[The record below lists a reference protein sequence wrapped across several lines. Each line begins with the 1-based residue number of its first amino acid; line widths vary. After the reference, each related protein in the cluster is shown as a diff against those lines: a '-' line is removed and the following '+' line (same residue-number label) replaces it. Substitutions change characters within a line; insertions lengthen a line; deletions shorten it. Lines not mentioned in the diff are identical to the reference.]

1 MKKNGNEKGKNMRE
15 IINKVMPGL
24 VSALII
30 AVITAW
36 FTNSKK
42 LEENYNSIIKLS
54 DDMEKIEKSHT
65 RRLDMLEHSK
75 ETMPDY
81 YVTRREFNVIIGAL
95 DEKMNKV
102 DKNIEK
108 LLDLQMKQ
116 NI

>member
-1 MKKNGNEKGKNMRE
+1 MKRGKNMRE

-36 FTNSKK
+36 FTNSRR
-42 LEENYNSIIKLS
+42 LEENYNSIIRLS
-54 DDMEKIEKSHT
+54 DDIEKIEKSHT
-65 RRLDMLEHSK
+65 RRLENLEHSREK
-75 ETMPDY
+75 MPDY

-116 NI
+116 NIN